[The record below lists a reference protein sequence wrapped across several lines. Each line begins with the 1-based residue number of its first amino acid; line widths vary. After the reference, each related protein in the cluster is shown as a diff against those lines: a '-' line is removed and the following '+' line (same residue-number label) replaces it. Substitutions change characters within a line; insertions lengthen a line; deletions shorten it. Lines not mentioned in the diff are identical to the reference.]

1 MGGQVGGDSIC
12 IDGMSAEA
20 HSYLFKPASGIG
32 RQRGAG
38 ENRRV
43 KDKTRGERARERRE
57 AVGTDRSVKT
67 RGQEVPK
74 TVVISRQN
82 TSPKK
87 GTYAHT
93 HPAPL

>member
-1 MGGQVGGDSIC
+1 MEGIQFALTGCQRKLTATCLNLHLGLGG
-12 IDGMSAEA
+12 
-20 HSYLFKPASGIG
+20 
-32 RQRGAG
+32 RGEWG
-38 ENRRV
+38 EDRRV
-43 KDKTRGERARERRE
+43 KDKTRGERARETRE

-74 TVVISRQN
+74 TVVISRLN

-93 HPAPL
+93 RPAPL